1 MTSLMRQVTRPT
13 PSHFGIYCMDLE
25 RMAQF
30 YVRVFDLTIT
40 DQGQPAHFRHDLVFL
55 SASKD
60 QHHQLVLASGRPAD
74 AVFSNVMQISFMVPS
89 IQYLRDIWTNAQS
102 LGATNIR
109 GINHGNSLSVYFSDP
124 ENNTVEI
131 YIDMPFHVT
140 QPHGTPLDL
149 SQGDAV
155 SSLIITAAV
164 QGNLPDLSTD
174 FMPVAITH
182 VLPFVLVV
190 PAELPAKTVQEFIAL
205 ARAKPGQLNFAATNG
220 TFPHLAFELVKSI
233 SKTDIVHVPF
243 KSANDMAIALAAA
256 QVQGMIIPYGS
267 IAGVH
272 QAGRVRVLAVT
283 TAQRSRVLPDVPTLA
298 ESGLPG
304 YNLAGWNGF
313 LAPIGTPPEVVRKL
327 NAAVRQGQ
335 KEPEIERQLAATGN
349 EPGPDFTPEQFGDF
363 LKAEVAKWNKLARDA
378 AVRIN

>member
-1 MTSLMRQVTRPT
+1 MKKIEVRLLSLLFALAASLAGGAVAQEFPARPIRIISGSSPDFPVRIFGKKFTDVWGQQVIAE
-13 PSHFGIYCMDLE
+13 SI
-25 RMAQF
+25 
-30 YVRVFDLTIT
+30 
-40 DQGQPAHFRHDLVFL
+40 PA
-55 SASKD
+55 
-60 QHHQLVLASGRPAD
+60 ASGKLAAEAVARARPD
-74 AVFSNVMQISFMVPS
+74 GYTLLNAVP
-89 IQYLRDIWTNAQS
+89 
-102 LGATNIR
+102 
-109 GINHGNSLSVYFSDP
+109 
-124 ENNTVEI
+124 
-131 YIDMPFHVT
+131 
-140 QPHGTPLDL
+140 
-149 SQGDAV
+149 
-155 SSLIITAAV
+155 SLIITAAV

-174 FMPVAITH
+174 FMPVAITN